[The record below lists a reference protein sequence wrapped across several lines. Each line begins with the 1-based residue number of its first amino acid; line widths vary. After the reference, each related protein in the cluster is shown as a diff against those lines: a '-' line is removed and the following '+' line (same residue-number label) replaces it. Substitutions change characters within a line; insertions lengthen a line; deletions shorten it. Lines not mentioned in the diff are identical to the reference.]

1 MHRPIRTRYA
11 GLLVPTVLIAG
22 FALLIQG
29 CEQQTGIFADIERET
44 EIANRNLSKTAGV
57 SGVAKLED
65 SYYANLGSIWKLTL
79 TDDGSADGEWTQTK
93 FPEGLSGS
101 TVLGMAVVHEAT
113 DGPRLYASFSDSSPD
128 SSGEPAGLYY
138 RDADDDSWKMVQ
150 DGYSGPVTKLF
161 AFDTDDNDQ
170 NDQLVA
176 LSPEDGSSNVFS
188 LVFDPEGPGS
198 TKSIAVN
205 TVIDAAYLSGDGE
218 YWFLSKSYLYR
229 GTGAGDMARVDL
241 SSAVSEEFADVS
253 GFAGIY
259 SRNDDIY
266 VATQSGDVHR
276 RIGGSW
282 KDKVTLPGDP
292 TPTPAD
298 LTVVAELGQS
308 DAEGTLFV
316 AARINES
323 NTGGGYFTASPAGT
337 VTPSRPDAD
346 DSYAS
351 ADLSEAE
358 VLGFHV
364 FEQSFSGTDGRLLFA
379 RTANSGLWS
388 KEITAEGPQDWR
400 WE

>member
-11 GLLVPTVLIAG
+11 GLLVPTVLLAG

-57 SGVAKLED
+57 SGVAKLGD

-79 TDDGSADGEWTQTK
+79 TDGDSTNGEWTPTDL
-93 FPEGLSGS
+93 PEGLSES

-113 DGPRLYASFSDSSPD
+113 DEPRLYASFSDSS
-128 SSGEPAGLYY
+128 GEPSGLYH
-138 RDADDDSWKMVQ
+138 RDADNDSWTNVEKEG
-150 DGYSGPVTKLF
+150 GYSGPVTTLF

-198 TKSIAVN
+198 TKSITVN
-205 TVIDAAYLSGDGE
+205 AVIDAAYLSGDNE
-218 YWFLSKSYLYR
+218 YWFLSKNYLYR
-229 GTGAGDMARVDL
+229 GTGAGDVVRVDL
-241 SSAVSEEFADVS
+241 SSAFNEEFADVS

-259 SRNDDIY
+259 SRDGDIY

-276 RIGGSW
+276 RINGSW

-298 LTVVAELGQS
+298 LTVVTELGQS
-308 DAEGTLFV
+308 GADGTLYV
-316 AARINES
+316 AARSNES
-323 NTGGGYFTASPAGT
+323 TTGGGYFTASPAGT

-346 DSYAS
+346 DSYTS

-358 VLGFHV
+358 ILGFHV
-364 FEQSFSGTDGRLLFA
+364 FDQSFSGTDGRFLFA